1 MKPSLNAKKA
11 SRRPTAAQ
19 GRNSI
24 RAKREPKRYRRGP
37 LGRKLWQLHDRMEQ
51 STDALV
57 FRPRDYKVV
66 SLRECPME
74 NPIIEQAA
82 HAAAFWRE
90 HITKAPWIPLGRECL
105 CVLLLNSRRRLIGYE
120 LVSIG
125 SLDSVMAHPADVF
138 RAAIIAGAGTIILLH
153 NHPSGDP
160 SPSDGDIKVTRDLIR
175 SGQLNRIDL
184 LDHVIMGRPEKVGG
198 RDYASLRELGYFF

>member
-1 MKPSLNAKKA
+1 MSVSLDGRKA

-24 RAKREPKRYRRGP
+24 RAKREAARYRPGP
-37 LGRKLWQLHDRMEQ
+37 LGRKLWELHDRMER

-82 HAAAFWRE
+82 QAAAFWRE

-125 SLDSVMAHPADVF
+125 SLDTVMAHPADVF

-153 NHPSGDP
+153 NHPAMATS
-160 SPSDGDIKVTRDLIR
+160 R
-175 SGQLNRIDL
+175 
-184 LDHVIMGRPEKVGG
+184 
-198 RDYASLRELGYFF
+198 